1 MPLYA
6 YRCPTCQAEQ
16 DAYLPVAE
24 HETGAPVCEGHGQ
37 MRQYLTPVM
46 VSVQPECHFICSATE
61 GDVQVTS
68 HRQRAN
74 IMAEHNLIDAR
85 ELDYPKQIAERK
97 ARKAR
102 ELEEARATLPPV
114 DLTEYAPA
122 LPA

>member
-24 HETGAPVCEGHGQ
+24 VDSGAPECPGHGQ
-37 MRQYLTPVM
+37 MRQYLTPPM
-46 VSVQPECHFICSATE
+46 ISVQAECHFICSATE
-61 GDVQVTS
+61 GDIPVTT

-85 ELDYPKQIAERK
+85 ELDYSKRIAQKK
-97 ARKAR
+97 AQTAR
-102 ELEEARATLPPV
+102 DLEEARANLPPI
-114 DLTEYAPA
+114 DLTPYAPA

>member
-24 HETGAPVCEGHGQ
+24 VDTGAPDCPGHGQ

-46 VSVQPECHFICSATE
+46 VSVQPECHFICSAT
-61 GDVQVTS
+61 DQPVTS

-74 IMAEHNLIDAR
+74 IMAEHRLIDAR

-97 ARKAR
+97 AQRAR
-102 ELEEARATLPPV
+102 DLEDARATLPPV
-114 DLTEYAPA
+114 DLTAYAPE